1 MWDKVKC
8 IKRFEE
14 KSVIEKLIGITPKR
28 IEGSDLFYYG
38 NGFIIEFV
46 SRKFYIDD
54 YDNTV
59 EYGEEG
65 LYLISVYH
73 FSNVTFLKKYMHLSN
88 FEASDI
94 APFGEDIIDGYIN
107 YQTHFSDVRKAY
119 RKSGDNAYYREGEK
133 RTMSESEFVF
143 LNQFVQWEPFTFLFE
158 EDTKKALLSGF
169 VYTPFE

>member
-1 MWDKVKC
+1 MWRLYKKL
-8 IKRFEE
+8 KRFME
-14 KSVIEKLIGITPKR
+14 KESVEKIIGTAKFQVDNRP
-28 IEGSDLFYYG
+28 LFYYG
-38 NGFIIEFV
+38 GGFFLGFTTKKFKIENLD
-46 SRKFYIDD
+46 RI
-54 YDNTV
+54 

-158 EDTKKALLSGF
+158 EDTKNALLSGF